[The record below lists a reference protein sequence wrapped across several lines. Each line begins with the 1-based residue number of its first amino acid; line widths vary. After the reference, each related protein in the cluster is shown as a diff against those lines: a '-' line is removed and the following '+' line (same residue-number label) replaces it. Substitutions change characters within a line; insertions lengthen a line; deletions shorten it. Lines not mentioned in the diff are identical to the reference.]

1 MIQYQ
6 KNIEKILLSTKTI
19 WNPPPDLTVSQWA
32 DRFRVLS
39 PESSAE
45 AGMWKTSRAPYQK
58 GIMDAVNDHSI
69 NTIVFMKSAQVG
81 ATEILNN
88 IVAYYIDQDP
98 SPCLVLQPTLQMAQA
113 WSKDRLANMIRD
125 CDQLRKK
132 VKDPK
137 SKNSSNTVLSKQFP
151 GGNIN
156 IVGSNSAAGLA
167 SRPIRILLCDEV
179 DRYDSSA
186 GSEGDP
192 INLAIKRT
200 TTFWNRKIFITSTPT
215 IKGLSRI
222 EVAFEE
228 SDQRYYEVPCPHC
241 NEYQVLEW
249 EQIHWESKKPETAEY
264 TCKHCEQI
272 IPESKKQWMLSK
284 GKWQATKETKRVAGF
299 HISELYSPWR
309 TWKDMAQDFY
319 AVKSQPE
326 MLKTWVNTAL
336 GRTFDDPGESIE
348 HSALLEMREDYDFS
362 NIPNTVLLITCGID
376 VQGDRLEAQTIG
388 WGHNNEAWVLD
399 YRIFFGDPSSTNVW
413 KDLDTY
419 LLTGFTRED
428 DKKLKIVSA
437 CIDSGGHHTQ
447 QVYAFTKNRV
457 HRKVFAIKGQSQ
469 SNKPI
474 AGRPSFI
481 GRARHVLYPVGS
493 DTAKEFIYS
502 RLKSENKA
510 IHFPATVDEEY
521 FRQLTSEKRVIK
533 YVKGAKKFE
542 WIKKNTRNEALDTF
556 VYAVAALYILQ
567 PNYER
572 LEQLIDQNKSTNQE
586 NTQNN
591 KSSSFRNQY
600 KPNWVNNWK

>member
-1 MIQYQ
+1 
-6 KNIEKILLSTKTI
+6 
-19 WNPPPDLTVSQWA
+19 
-32 DRFRVLS
+32 
-39 PESSAE
+39 
-45 AGMWKTSRAPYQK
+45 
-58 GIMDAVNDHSI
+58 MDAVNDHNI
-69 NTIVFMKSAQVG
+69 HTIVFMKSAQVG

-98 SPCLVLQPTLQMAQA
+98 SPTLVLQPTLQMAQA

-125 CDQLRKK
+125 CDKLREK

-179 DRYDSSA
+179 DRYDPSA

-200 TTFWNRKIFITSTPT
+200 TTFWNRKVFITSTPT

-222 EVAFEE
+222 EIAFEE

-241 NEYQVLEW
+241 EEYQVLEW

-264 TCKHCEQI
+264 SCKHCEQI
-272 IPESKKQWMLSK
+272 IPETKKQWMLSK
-284 GKWQATKETKRVAGF
+284 GRWQATQGTKRVAGF

-309 TWKDMAQDFY
+309 TWKDMAIDFY

-348 HSALLEMREDYDFS
+348 HSALMELREDYDFS
-362 NIPNTVLLITCGID
+362 NIPNKVLLITCGID

-399 YRIFFGDPSSTNVW
+399 YRVFFGDPSSNNVW
-413 KDLDTY
+413 KDLDSY
-419 LLTGFTRED
+419 LNTAFTRED

-457 HRKVFAIKGQSQ
+457 HRKIFAIKGQSV

-481 GRARHVLYPVGS
+481 GRARHILYPVGS

-502 RLKSENKA
+502 RLKAENKV

-521 FRQLTSEKRVIK
+521 FKQLTSEKRVIK

-542 WIKKNTRNEALDTF
+542 WVKKTTRNEALDTF

-572 LEQLIDQNKSTNQE
+572 LEQLIKQNKSTSQE
-586 NTQNN
+586 HSKNVKKSNFRANN
-591 KSSSFRNQY
+591 R
-600 KPNWVNNWK
+600 PNWVNNWK

>member
-1 MIQYQ
+1 
-6 KNIEKILLSTKTI
+6 
-19 WNPPPDLTVSQWA
+19 
-32 DRFRVLS
+32 
-39 PESSAE
+39 
-45 AGMWKTSRAPYQK
+45 
-58 GIMDAVNDHSI
+58 MDAVNDHNI
-69 NTIVFMKSAQVG
+69 HTIVFMKSAQVG

-98 SPCLVLQPTLQMAQA
+98 SPTLVLQPTLQMAQA

-125 CDQLRKK
+125 CDKLREK

-179 DRYDSSA
+179 DRYDPSA

-200 TTFWNRKIFITSTPT
+200 TTFWNRKVFITSTPT

-222 EVAFEE
+222 EIAFEE

-241 NEYQVLEW
+241 EEYQVLEW

-264 TCKHCEQI
+264 SCKHCEQI
-272 IPESKKQWMLSK
+272 IPETKKQWMLSK
-284 GKWQATKETKRVAGF
+284 GRWQATQDTKRVAGF

-309 TWKDMAQDFY
+309 TWKDMAIDFY

-348 HSALLEMREDYDFS
+348 HSALMELREDYDFS
-362 NIPNTVLLITCGID
+362 NIPNKVLLITCGID

-399 YRIFFGDPSSTNVW
+399 YRVFFGDPSSNNVW
-413 KDLDTY
+413 KDLDSY
-419 LLTGFTRED
+419 LNTAFTRED

-457 HRKVFAIKGQSQ
+457 HRKIFAIKGQSV

-481 GRARHVLYPVGS
+481 GRARHILYPVGS

-502 RLKSENKA
+502 RLKAENKV

-521 FRQLTSEKRVIK
+521 FKQLTSEKRVIK

-542 WIKKNTRNEALDTF
+542 WVKKTTRNEALDTF

-572 LEQLIDQNKSTNQE
+572 LEQLIKQNKSTSQE
-586 NTQNN
+586 HSKNVKKSNFRANN
-591 KSSSFRNQY
+591 R
-600 KPNWVNNWK
+600 PNWVNNWK

>member
-1 MIQYQ
+1 
-6 KNIEKILLSTKTI
+6 
-19 WNPPPDLTVSQWA
+19 
-32 DRFRVLS
+32 
-39 PESSAE
+39 
-45 AGMWKTSRAPYQK
+45 
-58 GIMDAVNDHSI
+58 MDAVNDHSI

>member
-1 MIQYQ
+1 
-6 KNIEKILLSTKTI
+6 
-19 WNPPPDLTVSQWA
+19 
-32 DRFRVLS
+32 VLS
-39 PESSAE
+39 AESSAE
-45 AGMWKTSRAPYQK
+45 AGSWKTSRAPYQK
-58 GIMDAVNDHSI
+58 GIMDAVNDHNI
-69 NTIVFMKSAQVG
+69 HTIVFMKSAQVG

-88 IVAYYIDQDP
+88 IVGYYIDQDP
-98 SPCLVLQPTLQMAQA
+98 SPTLVLQPTLAMAQA

-125 CDQLRKK
+125 CDTLRKK

-179 DRYDSSA
+179 DRYDPSA
-186 GSEGDP
+186 GAEGDP
-192 INLAIKRT
+192 INLAVKRT

-228 SDQRYYEVPCPHC
+228 SDQRYYHVPCPSC
-241 NEYQVLEW
+241 NEYQKLEW
-249 EQIHWESKKPETAEY
+249 EQVHWESKKPETAEY
-264 TCKHCEQI
+264 TCKHCEAI
-272 IPESKKQWMLSK
+272 IPETKKMWMLSK
-284 GKWQATKETKRVAGF
+284 GKWIAEGDTKKIAGF

-309 TWKDMAQDFY
+309 TWKEMAIDFY

-336 GRTFDDPGESIE
+336 GKTFDDPGESIE
-348 HSALLEMREDYDFS
+348 HHTLMEQREDYDYS
-362 NIPNTVLLITCGID
+362 LIPNNVLVITCGVD
-376 VQGDRLEAQTIG
+376 VQGDRLEAQVIG

-399 YRIFFGDPSSTNVW
+399 YRIFFGDPSSTLVW

-419 LLTGFTRED
+419 LAGKYIRED
-428 DKKLKIVSA
+428 EKKLRIA
-437 CIDSGGHHTQ
+437 CTCIDSGGHHTQ
-447 QVYAFTKNRV
+447 QVYLFTKART
-457 HRKVFAIKGQSQ
+457 HRKIFAIKGQSQ

-474 AGRPSFI
+474 AGRPSYI
-481 GRARHVLYPVGS
+481 GRARNILYPVGT
-493 DTAKEFIYS
+493 DTAKEFIYT
-502 RLKSENKA
+502 RLKSEDHT

-533 YVKGAKKFE
+533 YHKGSKKFE

-556 VYAVAALYILQ
+556 VYSLSALYILQ
-567 PNYER
+567 PNYNR
-572 LEQLIDQNKSTNQE
+572 LEQLITANKPTIEEHSTAIKRQANPRMDR
-586 NTQNN
+586 T
-591 KSSSFRNQY
+591 
-600 KPNWVNNWK
+600 NWVNSWK